1 MKMQLGC
8 LHCSLRQALEA
19 AQNATSDTKVQAL
32 IMDECMELLKNYR
45 SYASSPAM
53 ARDIHAVVR
62 RYTNVLDPYAAS
74 KKATIDAALGEYEAI
89 RALIKEK
96 GDIYWALKASA
107 AGNNIDMAVYSNV
120 DVASTVR
127 SCFDEE
133 FTLCDIDL
141 FKEQLSQAKTLLLI
155 GDNAGESVF
164 DRAFIES
171 LPPLEVYYA
180 VKSAPIIND
189 VTERDAIDSGLCEVS
204 RIISTGCDVPGT
216 ILSECS
222 PEFLEIFRSAD
233 IVISKG
239 QGNFETIEDAGRGVF
254 FLLRAKCQLVANEFK
269 VPIGSYIFKYLK
281 V

>member
-8 LHCSLRQALEA
+8 LPCSLRQALEA
-19 AQNATSDTKVQAL
+19 AQNATSDTEVQAC
-32 IMDECMELLKNYR
+32 IMDECMDLLKNYR
-45 SYASSPAM
+45 NYASSPAM
-53 ARDIHAVVR
+53 ARDIHAIVR
-62 RYTNVLDPYAAS
+62 RHTGISDPYAVS

-96 GDIYWALKASA
+96 GDIYRALKVSA

-120 DVASTVR
+120 DVASAVK
-127 SCFDEE
+127 SCFDED
-133 FTLCDIDL
+133 FTVCDIDI
-141 FKEQLSQAKTLLLI
+141 FKEQLSSAKTLLLI

-171 LPPLEVYYA
+171 LPPMDIFYA

-189 VTERDAIDSGLCEVS
+189 VTERDAIDSGLCDVS
-204 RIISTGCDVPGT
+204 RVISTGCNVPGT

-222 PEFLEIFRSAD
+222 KEFLDIFHSAD

-239 QGNFETIEDAGRGVF
+239 QGNFETLENADRGVF
-254 FLLRAKCQLVANEFK
+254 FLLRAKCRLVADAFA
-269 VPIGSYIFKYLK
+269 VPLGSYIFKYLE